1 MNSLVSET
9 RILSA
14 ETTVCNQQEDI
25 EKLVQEIEIKD
36 AQLEELAINIEE
48 METKATELESLVQ
61 LLEV

>member
-1 MNSLVSET
+1 M
-9 RILSA
+9 LSA

-36 AQLEELAINIEE
+36 AQLEELAFNIEE